1 MRARNAA
8 ASSFAR
14 IGFISASIS
23 TQALTDRLNDN
34 RSLLDARA
42 AIVDFSGAI
51 IEPAIDRVIA
61 DHAYPTWP
69 TVGEVVKAV
78 RAQAERNYRPVI
90 SVAEP
95 PPPPLTDEQRERANE
110 ILKRGMTVLHQAKL
124 DELERRAGKPVDTTR
139 PEFERREAER
149 LKRMTGDAA

>member
-1 MRARNAA
+1 MNQTVYTHVIRRFLTVYGAPKVPAPDEL
-8 ASSFAR
+8 FAE
-14 IGFISASIS
+14 FSK
-23 TQALTDRLNDN
+23 ALK
-34 RSLLDARA
+34 
-42 AIVDFSGAI
+42 DFSGAI

-110 ILKRGMTVLHQAKL
+110 IHKRVMTVLHQAKL

>member
-1 MRARNAA
+1 MNQTVYTHVIRRFLTVYGAPKVPAPDEL
-8 ASSFAR
+8 FAE
-14 IGFISASIS
+14 FSK
-23 TQALTDRLNDN
+23 ALK
-34 RSLLDARA
+34 
-42 AIVDFSGAI
+42 DFSGAI

-95 PPPPLTDEQRERANE
+95 PPPPLTDEQRARANE
-110 ILKRGMTVLHQAKL
+110 IYRCALAALNQAN
-124 DELERRAGKPVDTTR
+124 LERAQCRASKPVDVTR
-139 PEFERREAER
+139 TEFERRDAER
-149 LKRMTGDAA
+149 TKRMTGDAE